1 MNCYITYL
9 CNDNYLPGIVALVK
23 SLKYHKTKNQILVMV
38 TKDVSSECTKNI
50 SNLGVIVKTV
60 NEIHYQGKRKDL
72 IRDRFGRENNSW
84 MIYVPDTNAILTEQ
98 LYSLRKLQ
106 FVLTIKLFFSVTIAV
121 VKDLDNFY

>member
-23 SLKYHKTKNQILVMV
+23 SLKYHKTKNHILVMV
-38 TKDVSSECTKNI
+38 TKDVSSECRKNI
-50 SNLGVIVKTV
+50 SNLGVIVKKV

-84 MIYVPDTNAILTEQ
+84 MMFTKINIWKETQ
-98 LYSLRKLQ
+98 
-106 FVLTIKLFFSVTIAV
+106 
-121 VKDLDNFY
+121 